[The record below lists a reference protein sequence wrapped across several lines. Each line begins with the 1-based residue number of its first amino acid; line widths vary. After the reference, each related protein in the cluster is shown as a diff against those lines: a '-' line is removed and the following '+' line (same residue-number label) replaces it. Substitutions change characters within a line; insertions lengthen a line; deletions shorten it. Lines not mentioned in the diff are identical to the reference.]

1 MSPLK
6 RRSKLCAVAVC
17 AVAAVAGA
25 GGAGAADPPALE
37 LTALTG
43 PAGSDLYLT
52 APAGTTTFARVHVQV
67 GDTEDPEEEPRILN
81 LTDVPTQNGVA
92 TIDLD
97 EEAAGTPVRVE
108 AHMRAAES
116 PRILIRRGRTTIRLR
131 PDLTVTSV
139 DVFRP
144 CPTSSTG
151 CVTRQT
157 LTTQP
162 VDVVATIE
170 ELNGETGAAAEAHLM
185 LGPTPVAASA
195 NISLGPGGLTSVR
208 FEDVALATAMTA
220 ELTVVLDE
228 ASPAETDDSNNA
240 RPATVEV
247 TEHELVRTDVLVSAL
262 GGYGA
267 QFNQHVY
274 APITNLPPERFAD
287 LETAVKEFEP
297 QLARIFYNENFE
309 EVGQPRYDPENIVSF
324 RKTVALAQEAGA
336 TINITYQAFGDAR
349 LAPGPHM
356 ARFAAELENL
366 VENLGYTNVR
376 WVTVANEPNSPGLAL
391 TLQQWEALHRTLH
404 AELVARGLRE
414 HIKIMGGDLV
424 ESAGARDH
432 EIWFAYMTANMAD
445 IVDAYSEHVYWW
457 YDTFNLEGAWRF
469 EFRLRDIRK
478 LVLDDNPPATRRPTY
493 IMEFAVRGHNAV
505 AGQPTVTNHAYYE
518 DGTEMRR
525 TNVAGFQQLWFNI
538 ASAQL
543 GFFGA
548 AKWDL
553 YWGKYDF
560 TNPPS
565 QSYWMINPTPEGWE
579 LFPSYHALRL
589 LLSTTERGWRVVRVE
604 PWARNDWD
612 PLVRD
617 QPEKEIAAY
626 VGADEQL
633 TLVGLDTRGR
643 LLNTK
648 SDGTASYS
656 IGALPPSTRL
666 NLAIWNANGDGRTSP
681 ATEVMT
687 SAAGVARFEVP
698 LHAAFALTTVDV
710 D

>member
-1 MSPLK
+1 LY
-6 RRSKLCAVAVC
+6 VT
-17 AVAAVAGA
+17 
-25 GGAGAADPPALE
+25 
-37 LTALTG
+37 TA
-43 PAGSDLYLT
+43 
-52 APAGTTTFARVHVQV
+52 AGTTTFERVHVQV
-67 GDTEDPEEEPRILN
+67 GDTEDPEEEARILN
-81 LTDVPTQNGVA
+81 LRDVASQNGVA
-92 TIDLD
+92 TIDLGA
-97 EEAAGTPVRVE
+97 EAAGTPVRVD
-108 AHMRAAES
+108 AHIRAAES
-116 PRILIRRGRTTIRLR
+116 PKTLIHRGRTTIRLR

-162 VDVVATIE
+162 VDVVAAIE
-170 ELNGETGAAAEAHLM
+170 ELNGETGAAAEVKLM
-185 LGPTPVAASA
+185 LGPTLVAASA
-195 NISLGPGGLTSVR
+195 NVSLAAGGHTSVR

-220 ELTVVLDE
+220 ELTVVVGG

-240 RPATVEV
+240 RPTTVEV

-297 QLARIFYNENFE
+297 QLVRIFYNENFE
-309 EVGQPRYDPENIVSF
+309 EVGQPRFDPGNIVSF

-336 TINITYQAFGDAR
+336 TINITYQAFAEAR

-366 VENLGYTNVR
+366 VENQGYTNVR
-376 WVTVANEPNSPGLAL
+376 WVTVANEPNGPGLLL
-391 TLQQWEALHRTLH
+391 TLQEWEALYRALH
-404 AELVARGLRE
+404 AELIARGLRD

-432 EIWFAYMTANMAD
+432 EIWFEYMTANMAD
-445 IVDAYSEHVYWW
+445 IVDAYSEHIYWW

-478 LVLDDNPPATRRPTY
+478 LVVDDNPPETRRPAY
-493 IMEFAVRGHNAV
+493 IMEFAIRGHNTAP
-505 AGQPTVTNHAYYE
+505 GQPMVTNHAYYK

-525 TNVAGFQQLWFNI
+525 TNVAAFQQLWFTV

-560 TNPPS
+560 TNPPN

-589 LLSTTERGWRVVRVE
+589 LLSTTERGWQVVRVE
-604 PWARNDWD
+604 PWARDDWD

-617 QPEKEIAAY
+617 EPEKEIAAY
-626 VGADEQL
+626 VGSNEQL

-643 LLNTK
+643 LLNTA
-648 SDGTASYS
+648 SDETRSYS
-656 IGALPPSTRL
+656 IGGLTPSTRL
-666 NLAIWNANGDGRTSP
+666 NLAMWNANGDGRTS
-681 ATEVMT
+681 AAAEITT

-710 D
+710 H